1 MKNMKNLFIKAH
13 RLTKEIKSE
22 FKGVDY
28 KAQLGICIKFFRT
41 TSNGMSAFVGAIGQL
56 FQNVKMNVEKV
67 ISFANG
73 SYGYTLK
80 DEQGNLY
87 KWLNKFEIREKSIIF
102 KRFVIKRHVTQNGIY
117 YNSIGKCLI

>member
-56 FQNVKMNVEKV
+56 CQNVEMQVEKV

-80 DEQGNLY
+80 DNEGNLY

-102 KRFVIKRHVTQNGIY
+102 KRFIIKRHMEQNGIC
-117 YNSIGKCLI
+117 YNSIGRCLI

>member
-13 RLTKEIKSE
+13 RLTKEIKAE

-41 TSNGMSAFVGAIGQL
+41 KSNGMSAFVGAIGQL

-67 ISFANG
+67 VTFANG

-87 KWLNKFEIREKSIIF
+87 KWLSKFEIKGVDVFF
-102 KRFVIKRHVTQNGIY
+102 KRFVIKRHVTQNGIC
-117 YNSIGKCLI
+117 YNSIGRCLI

>member
-117 YNSIGKCLI
+117 YNSIGRCLI